1 MSRNVLG
8 HRSGGSINHANAVV
22 VGIGDKHAAEGI
34 LEDCTRP
41 RERRQRRGYAVAIV
55 AVLMRASD
63 CRDLLETVA
72 SICRFRG
79 SPVVLSRELIAEAAG
94 SFIGDFA

>member
-1 MSRNVLG
+1 MRHKVEINAPKRDIYEKIFEMYCKKLSMKPCPEAVDYLFDRYYSKG
-8 HRSGGSINHANAVV
+8 RSV
-22 VGIGDKHAAEGI
+22 
-34 LEDCTRP
+34 
-41 RERRQRRGYAVAIV
+41 
-55 AVLMRASD
+55 RASD